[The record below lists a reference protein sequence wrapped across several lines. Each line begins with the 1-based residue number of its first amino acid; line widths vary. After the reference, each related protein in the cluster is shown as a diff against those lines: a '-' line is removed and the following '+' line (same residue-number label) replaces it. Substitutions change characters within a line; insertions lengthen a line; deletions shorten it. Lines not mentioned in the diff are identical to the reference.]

1 MTPVS
6 PSVES
11 PRPAPAA
18 TDAPAATVTPVAS
31 FAAMTPRART
41 CRALARLLDYP
52 GEELLASAP
61 ALLVVLQAQGYLSA
75 ARLADLERLAQ
86 ELQSADRFEV
96 QARYV
101 STFDRGRATSLHLFE
116 HVHGDSRERGPA
128 LVDLARTY
136 EEAGLFFDAAELPD
150 HLPAVLEFASTQP
163 DATARVFLAEMAHIL
178 AAIQQALVRR
188 EEPGYAAVLSAV
200 LDLADAGPQAVRPP
214 VADEPLDLTW
224 AEPAAFDGCTSAG
237 QQRPGSP
244 QPIHVVRKPA
254 PPEGARP

>member
-1 MTPVS
+1 MTDVS
-6 PSVES
+6 PSIPLAARV
-11 PRPAPAA
+11 PAP
-18 TDAPAATVTPVAS
+18 S
-31 FAAMTPRART
+31 FAEMTPRARS

-52 GEELLASAP
+52 GENLRASAP
-61 ALLVVLQAQGYLSA
+61 ALLVVLQAQGCLSA
-75 ARLADLERLAQ
+75 ARLAGLERLVQ
-86 ELQSADRFEV
+86 DLQTGDGFEV

-136 EEAGLFFDAAELPD
+136 EEAGLYFEAAELPD

-163 DATARVFLAEMAHIL
+163 DDTAKAFLAEMAHIL
-178 AAIQQALVRR
+178 AALQEALLRR
-188 EEPGYAAVLSAV
+188 EEPGYAAVLAAV
-200 LDLADAGPQAVRPP
+200 LDLADAGPQPVRPP

-237 QQRPGSP
+237 QQRPGAP

-254 PPEGARP
+254 PTEGVRP